1 MDDARR
7 VVQTRFAVHFD
18 GVRPYS
24 LSQSLVPVARNRHLA
39 RAYERAGRDRRAYLL
54 IAPVAAL
61 LLGLR
66 KCRDLAP
73 MLQIGMADYLAMS
86 ALFQGE
92 PRYWPAMWAAQTSGE
107 PAQMVAA
114 VAATIP
120 AFRAGAAEAY
130 LGGRTSLVR
139 DALNV
144 FLRTDKGFV
153 AVNECF
159 GAGGALQAERLAG
172 LLRFAIAIDGQ
183 DRARERA

>member
-18 GVRPYS
+18 GVRPYT
-24 LSQSLVPVARNRHLA
+24 LSQTLIPVERSRHLA

-66 KCRDLAP
+66 KCVDLAP
-73 MLQIGMADYLAMS
+73 MFQIGLADYLAMA

-107 PAQMVAA
+107 PARMAAA
-114 VAATIP
+114 VAAAIP
-120 AFRAGAAEAY
+120 AFRTVAAEAY
-130 LGGRTSLVR
+130 LGGRSTLVR
-139 DALNV
+139 DALNR

-159 GAGGALQAERLAG
+159 GASGVLQAERLAG

-183 DRARERA
+183 DRAGERA